1 MRTIAVI
8 VLAAGLAGGLAN
20 AGDITG
26 TVKLSGTQ
34 PAEIPI
40 TPLKS
45 DPTCGKLHSDTPT
58 TQFYVTGP
66 NKELADVVVMLKGV
80 TGKSTGASAQPAVI
94 DQKGCIYTPQIVA
107 IQTGQKL
114 LVKNSD
120 PALHNVH
127 LNPTAKPNQT
137 ANAGK
142 LNQAQMQNGP
152 DLNFTFPAPETFM
165 KFQCDVH
172 PWMFAWVTVV
182 DSPYFAVTDKDGK
195 FTIKDV
201 PAGKYTLTALHR
213 KGAPTGIDKEIEVT
227 DSGATA
233 DFTVEIK

>member
-1 MRTIAVI
+1 MKTTSLLL
-8 VLAAGLAGGLAN
+8 LATALTASVAN
-20 AGDITG
+20 AADITG
-26 TVKLSGTQ
+26 TVKLSGT
-34 PAEIPI
+34 PPEERPI
-40 TPLKS
+40 KPLK
-45 DPTCGKLHSDTPT
+45 DDVACGKLVSEVPT
-58 TQFYVTGP
+58 TKFYVTGP

-80 TGKSTGASAQPAVI
+80 TGKSTGASAKPAVL
-94 DQKGCIYTPQIVA
+94 DQKGCLYVPQILA

-114 LVKNSD
+114 VVKNSD

-127 LNPTAKPNQT
+127 ANPTADKNSS

-142 LNQAQMQNGP
+142 LNRAQMAGGP
-152 DLNFTFPAPETFM
+152 DLDFTFPAAENFL

-201 PAGKYTLTALHR
+201 PPGKYTVTALHR
-213 KGAPTGIDKEIEVT
+213 KAALTGVDKEVEVKE
-227 DSGATA
+227 DGATV
-233 DFTVEIK
+233 DFTLEVK